1 MTLAPTEIEPLERRV
16 GTGTGFAPLQD
27 VTGTF
32 EFRPVRSAGGRAP
45 ARSPVRHTLPYP
57 RPSIIDVTLGTRTP
71 ERVGR
76 ARGARWGR
84 WFAVSLTDK
93 AIEQIREL
101 IRTGALSPGSKL
113 PPEPD
118 LAAQLGLSRNLAREA
133 VKALAVA
140 RVLEVRRGDG
150 TYVTSLQ
157 PSLLLEGLG
166 GAVELLQG
174 DSVALRDLMEVRRL
188 LEPMAMALAATRISE
203 EQLAEVKRHL
213 DAMREARDDVEQLNA
228 HDAAFHRAVV
238 SATGNETL
246 LTLLDGISGR
256 TLRARIWRGLV
267 DDKAA
272 GRTLAEH
279 EAIFNALS
287 TRDAALSQAA
297 ALLHVSNTEQ
307 WLREYLRSA

>member
-1 MTLAPTEIEPLERRV
+1 M
-16 GTGTGFAPLQD
+16 
-27 VTGTF
+27 
-32 EFRPVRSAGGRAP
+32 
-45 ARSPVRHTLPYP
+45 
-57 RPSIIDVTLGTRTP
+57 
-71 ERVGR
+71 
-76 ARGARWGR
+76 
-84 WFAVSLTDK
+84 SLTDK

-101 IRTGALSPGSKL
+101 IRTGALPPGSKL

-140 RVLEVRRGDG
+140 RVLEIRRGDG

-157 PSLLLEGLG
+157 PSLLFEGLG

-174 DSVALRDLMEVRRL
+174 DSAALQDLMEVRRL
-188 LEPMAMALAATRISE
+188 LEPVATALAAIRISD
-203 EQLAEVKRHL
+203 EQLAEVKQHL
-213 DAMREARDDVEQLNA
+213 DAMREARDDVERLNA

-238 SATGNETL
+238 SATGNDTL
-246 LTLLDGISGR
+246 LTLLEAISGR

-267 DDKAA
+267 DADAA

-279 EAIFNALS
+279 EAIFTALS

-297 ALLHVSNTEQ
+297 ALLHVNSTERG
-307 WLREYLRSA
+307 LREYLRTTESLPREAPTAHGAGT

>member
-1 MTLAPTEIEPLERRV
+1 
-16 GTGTGFAPLQD
+16 
-27 VTGTF
+27 
-32 EFRPVRSAGGRAP
+32 
-45 ARSPVRHTLPYP
+45 
-57 RPSIIDVTLGTRTP
+57 
-71 ERVGR
+71 
-76 ARGARWGR
+76 
-84 WFAVSLTDK
+84 VSLTDK

-101 IRTGALSPGSKL
+101 IRSGALPPGSKL

-174 DSVALRDLMEVRRL
+174 DSGALRDLMEVRRL
-188 LEPMAMALAATRISE
+188 LEPMATALAATRISD
-203 EQLAEVKRHL
+203 EQLAEVKKHL
-213 DAMREARDDVEQLNA
+213 DAMREAREDVELLNA

-238 SATGNETL
+238 SATGNESL
-246 LTLLDGISGR
+246 LTLLEGISGR

-267 DDKAA
+267 DSQAA

-279 EAIFNALS
+279 EAIFAALS
-287 TRDAALSQAA
+287 RRDAALSQAT
-297 ALLHVSNTEQ
+297 ALVHVSNTEE
-307 WLREYLRSA
+307 WLRAHLEADAEADA

>member
-1 MTLAPTEIEPLERRV
+1 M
-16 GTGTGFAPLQD
+16 
-27 VTGTF
+27 
-32 EFRPVRSAGGRAP
+32 
-45 ARSPVRHTLPYP
+45 
-57 RPSIIDVTLGTRTP
+57 
-71 ERVGR
+71 
-76 ARGARWGR
+76 
-84 WFAVSLTDK
+84 SLTDR

-101 IRTGALSPGSKL
+101 IRTGALPPGSKL

-174 DSVALRDLMEVRRL
+174 DSVALQDLMEVRRL
-188 LEPMAMALAATRISE
+188 LEPLATALAATRISDV
-203 EQLAEVKRHL
+203 QLAEVKRHL
-213 DAMREARDDVEQLNA
+213 DAMREARDDVERLNH
-228 HDAAFHRAVV
+228 HDAAFHRAVI
-238 SATGNETL
+238 AAAGNDTL
-246 LTLLDGISGR
+246 LSLLEGISGQ

-267 DDKAA
+267 DNDAA

-279 EAIFNALS
+279 EAIYRALVLG
-287 TRDAALSQAA
+287 DGPLAQAA
-297 ALLHVSNTEQ
+297 ALLHVSTTET
-307 WLREYLRSA
+307 WLHDHLKVDGDKTPTAAQAGE

>member
-1 MTLAPTEIEPLERRV
+1 
-16 GTGTGFAPLQD
+16 
-27 VTGTF
+27 
-32 EFRPVRSAGGRAP
+32 
-45 ARSPVRHTLPYP
+45 
-57 RPSIIDVTLGTRTP
+57 
-71 ERVGR
+71 
-76 ARGARWGR
+76 
-84 WFAVSLTDK
+84 LTDR
-93 AIEQIREL
+93 AIERIREL
-101 IRTGALSPGSKL
+101 IRTGALPPGSKL

-174 DSVALRDLMEVRRL
+174 DAAALRDLMEVRRL
-188 LEPMAMALAATRISE
+188 LEPVATALAATRISGD
-203 EQLAEVKRHL
+203 QLAEVKRHL
-213 DAMREARDDVEQLNA
+213 DAMRQARDDIERLTA
-228 HDAAFHRAVV
+228 HDAAFHRAVI

-246 LTLLDGISGR
+246 LTILEGISGR

-267 DDKAA
+267 DDQAA
-272 GRTLAEH
+272 ARTLAEH
-279 EAIFNALS
+279 EAIFRALS
-287 TRDAALSQAA
+287 ARDTVLGQAT

-307 WLREYLRSA
+307 SLRERLHANASHPFGIPGEK

>member
-1 MTLAPTEIEPLERRV
+1 M
-16 GTGTGFAPLQD
+16 
-27 VTGTF
+27 
-32 EFRPVRSAGGRAP
+32 
-45 ARSPVRHTLPYP
+45 
-57 RPSIIDVTLGTRTP
+57 
-71 ERVGR
+71 
-76 ARGARWGR
+76 
-84 WFAVSLTDK
+84 SLTDR

-101 IRTGALSPGSKL
+101 IRTGELPPGSKL

-174 DSVALRDLMEVRRL
+174 DSAALQDLMEVRRL
-188 LEPMAMALAATRISE
+188 LEPAATALAATRISAA
-203 EQLAEVKRHL
+203 QLAVMKQHL
-213 DAMREARDDVEQLNA
+213 DAMREAREDVERLNA

-238 SATGNETL
+238 VATGNESLISL
-246 LTLLDGISGR
+246 LEGVSGR

-267 DDKAA
+267 DDQAA
-272 GRTLAEH
+272 SRTVAEH
-279 EAIFNALS
+279 EAIFTALS
-287 TRDAALSQAA
+287 NRDPHLGHAA

-307 WLREYLRSA
+307 WLREHLRSHPLPLSAASERPTDPGPAAVPAAG

>member
-1 MTLAPTEIEPLERRV
+1 M
-16 GTGTGFAPLQD
+16 
-27 VTGTF
+27 
-32 EFRPVRSAGGRAP
+32 
-45 ARSPVRHTLPYP
+45 
-57 RPSIIDVTLGTRTP
+57 
-71 ERVGR
+71 
-76 ARGARWGR
+76 
-84 WFAVSLTDK
+84 SLTDK

-101 IRTGALSPGSKL
+101 IRTGALPPGSKL

-174 DSVALRDLMEVRRL
+174 DAGALQDLMEVRRL
-188 LEPMAMALAATRISE
+188 LEPAATALAATRVTDD
-203 EQLAEVKRHL
+203 QLAEIGSHL
-213 DAMREARDDVEQLNA
+213 QAMRDAADDVELLNA

-238 SATGNETL
+238 SATGNESLVTL
-246 LTLLDGISGR
+246 LEGISGR
-256 TLRARIWRGLV
+256 TLRARIWRGLI
-267 DDKAA
+267 DTRAA

-279 EAIFNALS
+279 EAIFTALS
-287 TRDAALSQAA
+287 RRDAALSQAA

-307 WLREYLRSA
+307 WLREHLRSGQPVA

>member
-1 MTLAPTEIEPLERRV
+1 M
-16 GTGTGFAPLQD
+16 
-27 VTGTF
+27 
-32 EFRPVRSAGGRAP
+32 
-45 ARSPVRHTLPYP
+45 
-57 RPSIIDVTLGTRTP
+57 
-71 ERVGR
+71 
-76 ARGARWGR
+76 
-84 WFAVSLTDK
+84 SLTDK
-93 AIEQIREL
+93 AIAQIREL
-101 IRTGALSPGSKL
+101 IRSGALPPGSKL

-174 DSVALRDLMEVRRL
+174 DSALQDLMEVRRL
-188 LEPMAMALAATRISE
+188 LEPAATALAATRISD
-203 EQLAEVKRHL
+203 EQLAEVERHL
-213 DAMREARDDVEQLNA
+213 EAMREARDDVERLNA

-246 LTLLDGISGR
+246 LTVLEGISGR

-267 DDKAA
+267 DNKAA

-279 EAIFNALS
+279 EAIFRALS
-287 TRDAALSQAA
+287 VRDASLSQAA
-297 ALLHVSNTEQ
+297 ALLHVSNTEL
-307 WLREYLRSA
+307 WLRGHLRSGQALPWGMTAQE

>member
-1 MTLAPTEIEPLERRV
+1 M
-16 GTGTGFAPLQD
+16 
-27 VTGTF
+27 
-32 EFRPVRSAGGRAP
+32 
-45 ARSPVRHTLPYP
+45 
-57 RPSIIDVTLGTRTP
+57 
-71 ERVGR
+71 
-76 ARGARWGR
+76 
-84 WFAVSLTDK
+84 SLTDK
-93 AIEQIREL
+93 AIERIREL
-101 IRTGALSPGSKL
+101 IRTGALPPGSKL
-113 PPEPD
+113 PPEAE

-140 RVLEVRRGDG
+140 HVLEVRRGDG

-188 LEPMAMALAATRISE
+188 LEPMATALAATRISG
-203 EQLAEVKRHL
+203 EQLAEVERHL
-213 DAMREARDDVEQLNA
+213 DAMREARDDVERLNA

-238 SATGNETL
+238 SATGNESL
-246 LTLLDGISGR
+246 LTLLEGISGR

-267 DDKAA
+267 DDNAA

-279 EAIFNALS
+279 EAIFKALS
-287 TRDAALSQAA
+287 THDAPLSQAA

-307 WLREYLRSA
+307 WLKEHLRSAR